1 MKLLKF
7 RKLQLYMLQLYR
19 RDLTK
24 LIKTLT
30 KLTNLNKFEQF
41 V

>member
-1 MKLLKF
+1 MNLLEIK
-7 RKLQLYMLQLYR
+7 KIQSYMLQLYR
-19 RDLTK
+19 GNVTR

-30 KLTNLNKFEQF
+30 KLMNLNKFEQF